1 MFLFKMVC
9 LLFPLVLVLALVA
22 VIVLVFVLLLLLLV
36 LVLVLILLVVVVV
49 VVVAVVHTFF
59 ICILTCLPQCFANFL
74 RSIEVLHLTSQ
85 EFLQLPD
92 AGHFDIVVQEISA
105 TPKNRFLK
113 VDLYNWMISNLY
125 FGNGCFT
132 ISTHSKVV
140 V

>member
-22 VIVLVFVLLLLLLV
+22 VIVLVFVLLLLLV
-36 LVLVLILLVVVVV
+36 LVLVLILLVVVV